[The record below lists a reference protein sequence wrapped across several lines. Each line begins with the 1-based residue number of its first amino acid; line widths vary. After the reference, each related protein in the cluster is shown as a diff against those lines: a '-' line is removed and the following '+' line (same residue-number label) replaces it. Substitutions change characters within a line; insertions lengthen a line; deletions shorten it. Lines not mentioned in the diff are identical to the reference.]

1 MSLYRKNDVTVGHHG
16 IIRLLFS
23 SMIDGTGGKQGPIR
37 FQISGACGPASRTAP
52 VSQLK
57 IELAIITF

>member
-23 SMIDGTGGKQGPIR
+23 SMIDGTGAN
-37 FQISGACGPASRTAP
+37 QISAGARTPVAPPLEPPLSASWRLSRPNA
-52 VSQLK
+52 LN
-57 IELAIITF
+57 